1 MTKFR
6 YVYESLRDEI
16 MEGELRPGE
25 RLVFN
30 SLAKRFGVSPIP
42 VREAV
47 RQLESEG
54 LVELLP
60 HTKVTVKVFP
70 VEQGIWVFELRAV
83 LEPLALQQAT
93 PFVCHDLLDRL
104 EALLD
109 RLAGWAEPSG
119 FENFVAGYVE
129 FHARLFE
136 LTPNRRLIELIEELQ
151 AVSRRFHRIYR
162 CRDVLQNSEADLR
175 RILAALRGGD
185 PLAVHGLTRR
195 HRLAA
200 LQHIRDVS
208 AAESSF
214 TSAVG

>member
-16 MEGELRPGE
+16 IEGELMPGE

-60 HTKVTVKVFP
+60 HTKVMVKGFP
-70 VEQGIWVFELRAV
+70 VEHGVWAFELRAE
-83 LEPLALQQAT
+83 LEPVAMQQASA
-93 PFVCHDLLDRL
+93 FVYRDLLDRL
-104 EALLD
+104 RTLLD
-109 RLAGWAEPSG
+109 EMAAWTDAPT
-119 FENFVAGYVE
+119 FELFVAGYFD
-129 FHARLFE
+129 FHDMLFE
-136 LTPNRRLIELIEELQ
+136 LTPNRRLVEMIKDLRS
-151 AVSRRFHRIYR
+151 VSRRFHRIYR

-175 RILAALRGGD
+175 RILAALATGD
-185 PLAVHGLTRR
+185 SCEVYELVRQ
-195 HRLAA
+195 HRLCALRHIQEVGAA
-200 LQHIRDVS
+200 DR
-208 AAESSF
+208 SF
-214 TSAVG
+214 TSAIG

>member
-60 HTKVTVKVFP
+60 HTKVTVKGFP
-70 VEQGIWVFELRAV
+70 VEQGIWAFELRAE
-83 LEPLALQQAT
+83 LEPLALQQAV
-93 PFVCHDLLDRL
+93 PFVYRDLVDKLEVLVDRL
-104 EALLD
+104 GGLTKE
-109 RLAGWAEPSG
+109 ET
-119 FENFVAGYVE
+119 FERFVADYFE
-129 FHARLFE
+129 FHDKLFD
-136 LTPNRRLIELIEELQ
+136 LTPNRTLIELIMELRS
-151 AVSRRFHRIYR
+151 VSRRFHRVYR
-162 CRDVLQNSEADLR
+162 CHDVLAGSEADLR
-175 RILAALRGGD
+175 GLLPALRSGD
-185 PLAVHGLTRR
+185 ADEVHERARR
-195 HRLAA
+195 HRLNA
-200 LQHIRDVS
+200 LRHIVTVGGADRSFAS
-208 AAESSF
+208 AI
-214 TSAVG
+214 T

>member
-60 HTKVTVKVFP
+60 HTKVTVKGFP
-70 VEQGIWVFELRAV
+70 VEQGIWAFELRTE
-83 LEPLALQQAT
+83 LEPLALQQAV
-93 PFVCHDLLDRL
+93 PFVYRDLVDKLASL
-104 EALLD
+104 VD
-109 RLAGWAEPSG
+109 RLAGLKSREH
-119 FENFVAGYVE
+119 FDRFVAGYCE
-129 FHARLFE
+129 FHDKLFA
-136 LTPNRRLIELIEELQ
+136 LTPNRRMIELILELRS
-151 AVSRRFHRIYR
+151 VSRRFHRVYR
-162 CRDVLQNSEADLR
+162 CYDVLAGSEADLR
-175 RILAALRGGD
+175 EIVAALRRD
-185 PLAVHGLTRR
+185 DASAVYQITRK

-200 LQHIRDVS
+200 LQHIIKFGSEDPGFAKAIS
-208 AAESSF
+208 
-214 TSAVG
+214 